1 MKGQEFQCKTES
13 DVWDAAG
20 KAKKGDFLIV
30 KTEELM
36 AEAFQAF
43 GKYGKRGISVIV
55 DDEI

>member
-1 MKGQEFQCKTES
+1 MGQEFQCRTEG
-13 DVWDAAG
+13 DVWDAAN
-20 KAKKGDFLIV
+20 KARKGDTLVV
-30 KTEELM
+30 KTDELM